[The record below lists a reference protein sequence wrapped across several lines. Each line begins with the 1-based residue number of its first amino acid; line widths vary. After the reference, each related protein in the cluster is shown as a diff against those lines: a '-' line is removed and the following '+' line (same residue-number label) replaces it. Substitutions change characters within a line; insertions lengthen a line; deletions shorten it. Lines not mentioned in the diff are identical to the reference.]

1 MGIIRV
7 NIPFSKIIT
16 RLLSGSNLGFLIV
29 QTQTC
34 FINISLPSKTCWKD
48 VDDDFFGHVNN
59 VYLWSLL
66 KSRKELF
73 LLYSIAAQSLIMLP
87 LSTSLLWSIWV
98 KATTISSSGG
108 EDRVCTYVCV
118 PACFFFLWPHG
129 LAHGKFPLQ
138 YTNDGCAPGGELQ
151 ADFKAE

>member
-48 VDDDFFGHVNN
+48 IDDDFFGHVN
-59 VYLWSLL
+59 
-66 KSRKELF
+66 
-73 LLYSIAAQSLIMLP
+73 
-87 LSTSLLWSIWV
+87 
-98 KATTISSSGG
+98 IS
-108 EDRVCTYVCV
+108 EVC
-118 PACFFFLWPHG
+118 
-129 LAHGKFPLQ
+129 
-138 YTNDGCAPGGELQ
+138 
-151 ADFKAE
+151 